1 MPNRYE
7 REIEEI
13 LRNLEQTGPKPGSG
27 PNGGERFRRRT
38 ASHSPKQSFRLS
50 SLNFSTA
57 EWLLLVTVIAALV
70 AGGYEFIIGGS
81 DILSGLLATIGVVC
95 LSLVTCSHF
104 LFQPRRAHSVR
115 YGNVTITHLHRN
127 PLGMLRTQ
135 WNLMMLK
142 MRYRRKDD
150 EP

>member
-27 PNGGERFRRRT
+27 HNGGERLRRRT
-38 ASHSPKQSFRLS
+38 PSHSPRRSFRLS
-50 SLNFSTA
+50 SLTFSTA

-70 AGGYEFIIGGS
+70 AGGYEFIRGEP
-81 DILSGLLATIGVVC
+81 DILSRLLATVGVVC

-104 LFQPRRAHSVR
+104 LFQPRRAQSVQ
-115 YGNVTITHLHRN
+115 YGNVTITRLRRN
-127 PLGMLRTQ
+127 PLSMLKTR

-142 MRYRRKDD
+142 MRYRRKN